1 MVNASTAS
9 TEPLLTVAICTR
21 NRGALLRECAE
32 SVIRQIEDDTRVV
45 IVENA
50 STDNTLQIGE
60 ALAAAHP
67 CVRVVTEPRVGLSHG
82 RNMALA
88 TARSRYVLFL
98 DDDALAEPGWLAG
111 YRRFLEQPP
120 AADIAAVG
128 GEVIPH
134 YDSPPP
140 RWLPQ
145 SANTLSFADVA
156 CPMTGPSMPWG
167 CNFACDRV
175 RTLAVGGFGIQFGRR
190 GTGMGAHEETDLFQ
204 RLRTA
209 GYSVWW
215 LPDVRIRHHIDS
227 RRVTVGFHCYAAF
240 AAGRSKA
247 DLRLRE
253 RSGRWEQCKLLAG
266 RLVTMPILSL
276 MHVVVAVAMT
286 SLRREQ
292 TAVKAMARASRSLG
306 ILWQLLLD
314 TPRILRGGM

>member
-1 MVNASTAS
+1 MNARTAS

-21 NRGALLRECAE
+21 NRGDLLRECAE
-32 SVIRQIEDDTRVV
+32 NVIRQIEDDTCVL
-45 IVENA
+45 IVDNA
-50 STDNTLQIGE
+50 STDNTLQVGQ

-88 TARSRYVLFL
+88 TARSRYVVFL

-111 YRRFLEQPP
+111 YRRFLEKPP
-120 AADIAAVG
+120 ASDIAAVG
-128 GEVIPH
+128 GAVIPC
-134 YDSPPP
+134 YDAPPP

-145 SANTLSFADVA
+145 SANTLNFSDVA
-156 CPMTGPSMPWG
+156 CPMTGRSLPWG
-167 CNFACDRV
+167 GNFACDRV

-215 LPDVRIRHHIDS
+215 LPGVRIRHHIDS
-227 RRVTVGFHCYAAF
+227 HRVTVGFHCYAAF
-240 AAGRSKA
+240 ASGRSTA

-253 RSGRWEQCKLLAG
+253 RSGRWEQCELLAG
-266 RLVTMPILSL
+266 RLVTMPIVSL
-276 MHVVVAVAMT
+276 VYLAVAVAMAP
-286 SLRREQ
+286 LRQEQ
-292 TAVKAMARASRSLG
+292 IAVKAMARSSRALG
-306 ILWQLLLD
+306 MIWQLLLD